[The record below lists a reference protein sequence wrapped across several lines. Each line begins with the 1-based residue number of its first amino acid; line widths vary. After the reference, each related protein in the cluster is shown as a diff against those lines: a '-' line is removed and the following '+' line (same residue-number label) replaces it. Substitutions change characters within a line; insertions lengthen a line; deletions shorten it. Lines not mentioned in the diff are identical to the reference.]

1 MPQLTKRI
9 LGNNL
14 NHLLLPCRTEL
25 EKVETFLS
33 IPHLI
38 SKDNFFFN
46 ETKVS
51 FQIQRRQDLV
61 FSQFGFQID
70 PFNATFALLLSVAE
84 GQRPRSYL
92 SCYSSFLFNTH
103 WADFFVFKFSYNW
116 LQLIEA
122 IPKGLLLVDGTWDI
136 GIVDMDQT
144 NFRRYIMYRLN
155 TVR

>member
-14 NHLLLPCRTEL
+14 NPLLLPCRTEL

-51 FQIQRRQDLV
+51 FQI
-61 FSQFGFQID
+61 
-70 PFNATFALLLSVAE
+70 
-84 GQRPRSYL
+84 
-92 SCYSSFLFNTH
+92 
-103 WADFFVFKFSYNW
+103 
-116 LQLIEA
+116 
-122 IPKGLLLVDGTWDI
+122 
-136 GIVDMDQT
+136 
-144 NFRRYIMYRLN
+144 
-155 TVR
+155 